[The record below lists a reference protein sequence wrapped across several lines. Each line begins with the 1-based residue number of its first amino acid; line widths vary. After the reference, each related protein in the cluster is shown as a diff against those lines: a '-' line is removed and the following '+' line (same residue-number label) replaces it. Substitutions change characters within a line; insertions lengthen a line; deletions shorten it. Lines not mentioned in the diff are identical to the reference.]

1 MSGLTSTE
9 TKGREEDAMSDMRPL
24 PRPLRWVAIGFNVLQ
39 LLVTAILLFQR
50 GLRIEEAPM
59 VTFFVV
65 TPAVNL
71 AMFLDYD
78 RRGL

>member
-1 MSGLTSTE
+1 M
-9 TKGREEDAMSDMRPL
+9 
-24 PRPLRWVAIGFNVLQ
+24 LQ
-39 LLVTAILLFQR
+39 LLTTAFVLYQR
-50 GLRIEEAPM
+50 GLRIEEVPM